1 MQRLQTHK
9 LIQRLATNALPSTRK
24 TLLTTSIYP
33 SANQTLETLL
43 ILISKR
49 LESMSKLPYIGM
61 MNVNMAKIWTSY
73 ISSYQDL
80 LNYTNAGDYQDLMHF
95 QIGNDLQNKQFV
107 SILEKLLIDHADN
120 IPFLRDGLTESE
132 IFKNDES
139 KEREFLNLHLKERIL
154 MRLIASDHIEKSNGN
169 LTGVADRN
177 LDVLDVLHKSIDFV
191 DSMTLMKYYEKVK
204 IDIETRIVDNN
215 GDDKLVFPYIST
227 HIEYVLNEILKNSAR
242 ATIENNSSEPIKIL
256 VILNKLEK
264 TLQFRVSDSGGGVPP
279 HILPHLWDYAFTTV
293 NETSK
298 SDTLGLDTGV
308 HDNIVAGMGYGL
320 PLSLIYTKIFGGD
333 LNLRSVWGKGT
344 DAYILFKGI

>member
-73 ISSYQDL
+73 ISSCQDL